1 MPEGG
6 DIEISLKKGENEDCV
21 ISVKDQGCGIP
32 EELLPRLGEPFYTL
46 KEKGTGLGLM
56 ICHKII
62 KQHQGIISYQS
73 TLNEGTLIEIRLP
86 LASKIVD

>member
-1 MPEGG
+1 MKVE
-6 DIEISLKKGENEDCV
+6 SLILHLRKSGENQCT
-21 ISVKDQGCGIP
+21 ISVQDHGSGIP

-62 KQHQGIISYQS
+62 KQHHGSITYQS
-73 TLNEGTLIEIRLP
+73 KVKEGTLVEIELP
-86 LASKIVD
+86 LVG

>member
-1 MPEGG
+1 M
-6 DIEISLKKGENEDCV
+6 
-21 ISVKDQGCGIP
+21 P

-62 KQHQGIISYQS
+62 KQHKGNIYYQS
-73 TLNEGTLIEIRLP
+73 KLNEGTLVEITFP
-86 LASKIVD
+86 LVN